1 MRTINFARCLWL
13 VTPTGTNM
21 FLIQFSHL
29 LLIHEKDADGIQ
41 EDTGHPHLHNM
52 FLMMVMIISIKRMI
66 TIIVIKSWRGDNKLH
81 CKRLTIWQ
89 CSCKIK
95 TYVLH
100 AVLLCGSPKSVN
112 VTCQD
117 MGGEMEDGEFLTFY
131 IYMDVTNPWRWIL
144 SQNSFLKLLKGKH
157 LWWCISDKLLS
168 SLSAQCLDTKKTG
181 KKTLVVFHVDL

>member
-21 FLIQFSHL
+21 FL
-29 LLIHEKDADGIQ
+29 
-41 EDTGHPHLHNM
+41 
-52 FLMMVMIISIKRMI
+52 MMVMIIILKKMI
-66 TIIVIKSWRGDNKLH
+66 TMIKSWRGDNKLH

-131 IYMDVTNPWRWIL
+131 IYMDVTKWMWQIL
-144 SQNSFLKLLKGKH
+144 GGEYWVRIHSFKRLLKGKH
-157 LWWCISDKLLS
+157 LWWCISDKLLC
-168 SLSAQCLDTKKTG
+168 SLSAQCLAKKH
-181 KKTLVVFHVDL
+181 LRLNVHL